1 MDIHNKRKNNMQLL
15 MRWTTVICMALV
27 LNLSG
32 TSLCFAIEDAIIAVV
47 NDELITLKDLKD
59 YVRST
64 YVSLVAEGMEEAQ
77 LQAVMKD
84 MEVNGINK
92 LIEDKLILSK
102 ANIIGLVVREEL
114 VDERVENVEQRYGS
128 QQNLINALMK
138 NGSTLTDLK
147 NKIKDQQKIKYVID
161 HEVRSKIY
169 VNPQEVTDYYE
180 KNRDNF
186 SREDRI
192 NLDSIYMAFGN
203 DKATTRTKAD
213 EILKKIKAGENFDVL
228 MEKYSETPSVGTVE
242 RGQFLPSIENIVFGL
257 RINDISPAVET
268 DTGIYIF
275 KLIGNSPAKIAELED
290 VKDSIYDLL
299 FKEKFK
305 TRFMRWLE
313 KLKEDAY
320 IEIKE

>member
-1 MDIHNKRKNNMQLL
+1 